1 MSGTGTSYNEST
13 TERKVFSLGKL
24 TESIGV
30 QIDRTF
36 SGAYW
41 ITAEISKLNHYPQSG
56 HCYPQLVEKRD
67 GQIVAEIRAF
77 VLNHRYKEI
86 NQKFQEIAGT
96 SLGDGMQ
103 ILFRCKVSYHPVFGL
118 QLNILDIEPSYTLGE
133 MARQRQEAIEKLRKE
148 GIFGQNKQLA
158 TPLLIRR
165 LAVISVETSKG
176 WRDFTQV
183 IESST
188 FPGAIATRL
197 FPALL
202 QGDAAVGSIL
212 AALEKIERVH
222 GQFDAVSIIRGG
234 GGEVGLDCYDN
245 YTLGKAICTF
255 PIPVITG
262 IGHATN
268 LTLVEQVAHK
278 NLITPTDLA
287 RYITDGFT
295 RFAERINAAR
305 RSITIWRKGWFLT
318 QDTILER
325 KKEQLAAVAE
335 KRHSKE
341 KNELNQRTRKLGK
354 AANEAIRES
363 KASLENRFP
372 IRLEK
377 STRRLLSNRIHTIEK
392 SRQVLV
398 QTSAEALKDQQHKII
413 LIREKVKLLDP
424 VNALQRGYSITSSQ
438 GMVVKDATSL
448 KPGDTIV
455 TRFAHGSAESTV
467 KKTKNE

>member
-1 MSGTGTSYNEST
+1 MGGTGTFQNQHT
-13 TERKVFSLGKL
+13 TDRKVFSLSKL
-24 TESIGV
+24 TESIAV

-77 VLNHRYKEI
+77 ILNRKFKEI
-86 NQKFQEIAGT
+86 NEKFIEVAGT
-96 SLGDGMQ
+96 NLGDGMQ

-118 QLNILDIEPSYTLGE
+118 QLNLLDIEPSYTLGE
-133 MARQRQEAIEKLRKE
+133 MARQRQEAIEKLKKE
-148 GIFGQNKQLA
+148 GIFGQNKLLA

-183 IESST
+183 IASSSH
-188 FPGAIATRL
+188 PNAIATRL

-202 QGDAAVGSIL
+202 QGDAAVGSIM
-212 AALEKIERVH
+212 AALEKIQRVH

-245 YTLGKAICTF
+245 YALGKVICTF

-287 RYITDGFT
+287 RYITDRFT
-295 RFAERINAAR
+295 HFAQRIDAAR
-305 RSITIWRKGWFLT
+305 RSITIWRRGWFQT
-318 QDTILER
+318 QNAILER
-325 KKEQLAAVAE
+325 RKEQLVAAVE
-335 KRHSKE
+335 KRSASE
-341 KNELNQRTRKLGK
+341 KNKLNTHTRKLGLTI
-354 AANEAIRES
+354 NEAIRES

-372 IRLEK
+372 KRLEYG
-377 STRRLLSNRIHTIEK
+377 SRELLSRRIQSVEK
-392 SRQVLV
+392 IRQHLV
-398 QTSAEALKDQQHKII
+398 QSSTSTIKEQQNSIALM
-413 LIREKVKLLDP
+413 REKVKLLDP
-424 VNALQRGYSITSSQ
+424 VNALQRGYSITSSN
-438 GMVVKDATSL
+438 GLIIKNAAAL
-448 KPGDTIV
+448 KPGDVIE
-455 TRFAHGSAESTV
+455 TRFAQGIAESTV
-467 KKTKNE
+467 KQTKNE